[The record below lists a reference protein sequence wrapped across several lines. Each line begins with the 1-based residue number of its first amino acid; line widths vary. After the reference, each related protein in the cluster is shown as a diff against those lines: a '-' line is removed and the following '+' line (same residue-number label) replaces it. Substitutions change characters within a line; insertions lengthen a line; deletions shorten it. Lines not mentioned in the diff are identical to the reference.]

1 MKKYFALGLLLVVST
16 AYAQE
21 QLTFEQAV
29 TIGLAENVNLK
40 NSRNNLYSSKSQKT
54 TAQMAFLPNLNL
66 SASGGQTKGQQ
77 INQVTGQGFNS
88 TNDAFFGSLN
98 TNVGLF
104 QGNARINSLKETKFR
119 LASQQAFVSRTQ
131 QDVVYN
137 VSIQFLQVLLD
148 QELEKIAGQN
158 LESQLLILQEIAGFV
173 EAGARPEA
181 DRYTQEAD
189 VSNFELLVIQAQ
201 NRLLNDKA
209 SLAQLLQLDPSDEF
223 DVVNPGWT
231 IMDVTP
237 DDYVL
242 DSLYTIAIKNRA
254 DLQQFK
260 YNEMADL
267 HASKRAIAGY
277 LPTVSLG
284 ASYSSQYSNPNIDSF
299 LIPSFSEQFTELN
312 PQFQYG
318 FQVSIPIFDRLTT
331 RNDRVNAKMRYE
343 NSINNRTNLEKSIK
357 LEVKRAYLNFI
368 DVARGY
374 EVSISQVD
382 ASKLAYDTQS
392 ESYNV
397 GIATQVERANA
408 NQTYVTALADWAQ
421 IRYRLLF
428 QSIMLDYATG
438 ILTVE
443 GISN

>member
-1 MKKYFALGLLLVVST
+1 MKKYFALGLILVVST
-16 AYAQE
+16 TYAQE

-119 LASQQAFVSRTQ
+119 LASQEAFVSRTQ
-131 QDVVYN
+131 QDVVYD

-148 QELEKIAGQN
+148 QELQKIAEQN
-158 LESQLLILQEIAGFV
+158 LESQLLILRQITGFV
-173 EAGARPEA
+173 EAGSRPEA
-181 DRYTQEAD
+181 DRYTQEAS
-189 VSNFELLVIQAQ
+189 VSNSELLVIQAQ

-209 SLAQLLQLDPSDEF
+209 VLAQLLQLDPSEEF

-231 IMDVTP
+231 ILDASP
-237 DDYVL
+237 ADYVL
-242 DSLYTIAIKNRA
+242 DSLYDIAIKNRA

-267 HASKRAIAGY
+267 HASKSAIAGY
-277 LPTVSLG
+277 LPSVSLG
-284 ASYSSQYSNPNIDSF
+284 ASYSSQYSNPNIDSL
-299 LIPSFSEQFTELN
+299 LIPSFNEQFTELN

-318 FQVSIPIFDRLTT
+318 FQVSIPIFDRLST

-343 NSINNRTNLEKSIK
+343 NSINNRINLEKSIK
-357 LEVKRAYLNFI
+357 LEVKRAYLNFV

-374 EVSISQVD
+374 EVSLSQVD
-382 ASKLAYDTQS
+382 ASKLAYDTQL

-408 NQTYVTALADWAQ
+408 NQIYVTALADLAQ
-421 IRYRLLF
+421 VGYRLLF
-428 QSIMLDYATG
+428 QSIMLDYSTG

>member
-1 MKKYFALGLLLVVST
+1 MKKYIALALLFVAGFT
-16 AYAQE
+16 FAQE

-29 TIGLAENVNLK
+29 SIGLAENVNLK
-40 NSRNNLYSSKSQKT
+40 NSRNDLYSSKSQKT

-77 INQVTGQGFNS
+77 INQVTGDGFNS
-88 TNDAFFGSLN
+88 TNDAFFGNLN
-98 TNVGLF
+98 TNMGLF
-104 QGNARINSLKETKFR
+104 QGNARINALKESKFR
-119 LASQQAFVSRTQ
+119 LASQEALVSRTQ

-137 VSIQFLQVLLD
+137 VAIQFLQVLLD
-148 QELEKIAGQN
+148 QELQKIAEQN
-158 LESQLLILQEIAGFV
+158 LASQMVILAEINGFV
-173 EAGARPEA
+173 EAGSRPEA

-201 NRLLNDKA
+201 NRLLNDQA
-209 SLAQLLQLDPSDEF
+209 ALAQLLQLDPSEEF
-223 DVVNPGWT
+223 NVVNPGWT
-231 IMDVTP
+231 IADVDP
-237 DDYVL
+237 DNYIL
-242 DSLYTIAIKNRA
+242 DSLYNIALKNRT

-260 YNEMADL
+260 YNEMAEL

-284 ASYSSQYSNPNIDSF
+284 VNYSSQYTNPNIDS
-299 LIPSFSEQFTELN
+299 LSIPSFNEQFTSLN

-318 FQVSIPIFDRLTT
+318 FQVNIPLFDRLTT
-331 RNDRVNAKMRYE
+331 RNDRVNAKMRYQ
-343 NSINNRTNLEKSIK
+343 NSINNRVNLEKSIK

-374 EVSISQVD
+374 EVSLAQVD
-382 ASKLAYDTQS
+382 AAKLAYDTQS
-392 ESYNV
+392 ESYTV

-408 NQTYVTALADWAQ
+408 NQTYVNALASLAQ
-421 IRYRLLF
+421 TRYRLLF

-438 ILTVE
+438 VLSAQ
-443 GISN
+443 GIN